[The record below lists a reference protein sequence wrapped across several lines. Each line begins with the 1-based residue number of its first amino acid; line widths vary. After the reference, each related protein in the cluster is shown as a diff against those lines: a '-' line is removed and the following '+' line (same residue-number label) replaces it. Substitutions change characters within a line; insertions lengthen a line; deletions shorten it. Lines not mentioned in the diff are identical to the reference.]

1 MATLKFL
8 HGKDFLTKVLAL
20 QPGTFYL
27 DTETGELWF
36 DDPSNTLT
44 DHKKIIDTNTLIY
57 SIDTSFEFSGEFAES
72 GSTESGATTAKLGVA
87 VLGSMILGAN

>member
-44 DHKKIIDTNTLIY
+44 DHKKIIDTSTLIY
-57 SIDTSFEFSGEFAES
+57 SIDNSFEFSGEFA
-72 GSTESGATTAKLGVA
+72 ESGATTAKLGVA
-87 VLGSMILGAN
+87 VLGSMILGTN

>member
-8 HGKDFLTKVLAL
+8 HGKDFITKVLAL

-44 DHKKIIDTNTLIY
+44 DHKKIIDTKTLIY
-57 SIDTSFEFSGEFAES
+57 SIDNSFEFSGEFAE
-72 GSTESGATTAKLGVA
+72 GGVTTAKLGVA
-87 VLGSMILGAN
+87 VLGSMVLGTT